1 MSIDL
6 KQLSAHLQLSPT
18 TVSRALNGY
27 PDVSERTRERVME
40 AARLLDYQPN
50 MGARRL
56 ATGRAEAIGIVYPL
70 EAGDLGDPR
79 FLEVVE
85 GISDRLDDANI
96 ELLLVSAREKSEL
109 QSYQRLVKS
118 RRVDGLIVSR
128 TRVIDPRIEYLL
140 SSGMP
145 FVAHGRSESLTDFP
159 WFDFDNQ
166 AGIELAVQALL
177 KLGHRKIAYVH
188 APMSLNFALQRYLG
202 FEKTMQAA
210 GINDYSKYVYLA
222 GMNRRSG
229 YEVVQRILNANPRPT
244 AIVVDNNLCGVGIAR
259 GLIDSQITIGKDIS
273 VVIYDGVPVDT
284 LLPGHLIASVEQPT
298 AYDAGQKMADMLL
311 TLIKG
316 EPLEE
321 RHVLWQPEFVA
332 ANSIGAAP

>member
-6 KQLSAHLQLSPT
+6 KQLSSHLRLSPT
-18 TVSRALNGY
+18 TVSRALNGF
-27 PDVSERTRERVME
+27 PEVSERTRERVMQ
-40 AARLLDYQPN
+40 AARQLGYQPN

-56 ATGRAEAIGIVYPL
+56 ATGRTEAVGIVYPL

-79 FLEVVE
+79 FLELVE
-85 GISDRLDDANI
+85 GISDRMDDANI
-96 ELLLVSAREKSEL
+96 ELLLVSAREKAEL

-140 SSGMP
+140 SAEMP
-145 FVAHGRSESLTDFP
+145 FVAHGRSESLIDYP

-166 AGIELAVQALL
+166 AGVELAALALL
-177 KLGHRKIAYVH
+177 KLGHRTIAYVH
-188 APMSLNFALQRYLG
+188 SPMSLNFSLQRYLG

-210 GINDYSKYVYLA
+210 GINDYSKYLYLA

-229 YEVVQRILNANPRPT
+229 YDVVQRILSAKPRPT
-244 AIVVDNNLCGVGIAR
+244 AIIVDNNLCGVGVVR
-259 GLIDSQITIGKDIS
+259 GLIDAQITMGKDIS
-273 VVIYDGVPVDT
+273 VVIYDGVPADT
-284 LLPGHLIASVEQPT
+284 LLPGHSIASIEQPT
-298 AYDAGQKMADMLL
+298 AYEAGKKMADMLL

-316 EPLEE
+316 EELEE
-321 RHVLWQPEFVA
+321 RNVLWQPKFVA
-332 ANSIGAAP
+332 ANSISRVS

>member
-1 MSIDL
+1 VSIDL

-40 AARLLDYQPN
+40 VARQLGYQPN

-56 ATGRAEAIGIVYPL
+56 ATGRAEAVGIVYPL

-96 ELLLVSAREKSEL
+96 ELLLVSAREKAEL
-109 QSYQRLVKS
+109 QTYQRLVKS

-140 SSGMP
+140 GAAMP
-145 FVAHGRSESLTDFP
+145 FVAHGRSESLIDYP

-166 AGIELAVQALL
+166 AGVELAAQELL
-177 KLGHRKIAYVH
+177 KLGHRTIAYVH
-188 APMSLNFALQRYLG
+188 APISLNFALQRYLG

-210 GINDYSKYVYLA
+210 GINDYSKYVCLA

-229 YEVVQRILNANPRPT
+229 YEVVQRILNAKPRPT
-244 AIVVDNNLCGVGIAR
+244 AIIVDNNLCGVGVVR
-259 GLIDSQITIGKDIS
+259 GLMDAKITIGKDIS
-273 VVIYDGVPVDT
+273 VVVYDGVPVDT
-284 LLPGHLIASVEQPT
+284 LLPGHWIASIEQPT
-298 AYDAGQKMADMLL
+298 AYEAGKKMADMLL
-311 TLIKG
+311 SLIQG
-316 EPLEE
+316 EALEQ
-321 RHVLWQPEFVA
+321 RHVLWRPQFIA
-332 ANSIGAAP
+332 TNSIGTVP

>member
-6 KQLSAHLQLSPT
+6 KQLSAHLQLSTT
-18 TVSRALNGY
+18 TVSRALNGF
-27 PDVSERTRERVME
+27 PEVSERTRERVME
-40 AARLLDYQPN
+40 AARQLGYQPN
-50 MGARRL
+50 IGARRL
-56 ATGRAEAIGIVYPL
+56 AIGRAEAVGIVYPL

-79 FLEVVE
+79 FLEIIE
-85 GISDRLDDANI
+85 GISDRMDDANI
-96 ELLLVSAREKSEL
+96 ELLLVSAREKAEL

-128 TRVIDPRIEYLL
+128 TRVIDPRIDYLL
-140 SSGMP
+140 SAEIP
-145 FVAHGRSESLTDFP
+145 FVAHGRSESLTDYP

-166 AGIELAVQALL
+166 SGVEMAVQELL
-177 KLGHRKIAYVH
+177 KLGHRTIAYVH

-210 GINDYSKYVYLA
+210 GINEYSKYVYLA

-244 AIVVDNNLCGVGIAR
+244 AIIVDNNLCGVGIVR
-259 GLIDSQITIGKDIS
+259 GLIDAQITLNKDIA
-273 VVIYDGVPVDT
+273 VVVYDGVPVDT
-284 LLPGHLIASVEQPT
+284 LLPGHAIASIEQPT
-298 AYDAGQKMADMLL
+298 AYEAGKKMADMLL

-316 EPLEE
+316 EELEE
-321 RHVLWQPEFVA
+321 RNVLWQPKFVA
-332 ANSIGAAP
+332 AKPIAAVP